1 MGQAL
6 RGLKNGV
13 CGWLEGRGDGLIVQ
27 VACLISLLAF
37 LAPPAQAA
45 DGLVKDSASG
55 CAVFKPNLK
64 PGDAVSW
71 QGACSSGQATGPGV
85 ARWTASDNSSL
96 TFEGTFTQGRMQG
109 AGKMTA
115 SGGDQYVGSY
125 KDGKR
130 DGQGVYVAANKEQY
144 EGGYKENQ
152 RHGHGVVTLASGAKV
167 EGDWVNGV
175 HTAKTPTPDVA
186 PANAATTTPANVP
199 AAQLPSTAP
208 PVAAAP
214 DLSGK
219 QAAFPVLPPRALPS
233 QQDSRQDPQN
243 APPSQA
249 QLREQQREQENE
261 RKQQQQA
268 ERRQAQESRVA
279 QQTALQQQQRERQLE
294 QEALSQRAQEEKA
307 AEQLR
312 LRREQEAE
320 RLRLFEERQTAN
332 RIAGALLLSF
342 PLLLGGAVGG
352 FKSQKGVSA
361 SNGLGRWVSRRL
373 DRSREKR
380 GYFSRLVERPTM
392 WSAQQLFAVT
402 GSIANQFI
410 QAGVRLALFTFLIMV
425 VAFILLFLAMG
436 VFYIFMIVVGLMF
449 SIWLVNAVMNPGQG
463 PSFKPSRLF
472 TFAGGQSRNHKGLLD
487 SYTRTETPDGVYKTK
502 TVEGMFDTHEETRD
516 SSGQIVAKARVK
528 EGLFGDKYTEI
539 TNAEGEIVGRS
550 HEVDGFFD
558 PKTVTTDPSGKVIGE
573 SRKREG
579 LFGGSYT
586 EHTPKGG

>member
-1 MGQAL
+1 MGQTL
-6 RGLKNGV
+6 RGLKKGV
-13 CGWLEGRGDGLIVQ
+13 CGWLEGGGDGLIVQ

-45 DGLVKDSASG
+45 DGLVMDGASG

-71 QGACSSGQATGPGV
+71 QGACSSGQANGPGV
-85 ARWTASDNSSL
+85 AHWTASDNSSL

-130 DGQGVYVAANKEQY
+130 DGQGVYVAPNKERY

-175 HTAKTPTPDVA
+175 QAAKSPTPDVA
-186 PANAATTTPANVP
+186 PANAATATPANVP
-199 AAQLPSTAP
+199 AAPLPSTAP
-208 PVAAAP
+208 PV
-214 DLSGK
+214 
-219 QAAFPVLPPRALPS
+219 
-233 QQDSRQDPQN
+233 DPQN
-243 APPSQA
+243 APLSQA
-249 QLREQQREQENE
+249 QLREQQREQEKE

-294 QEALSQRAQEEKA
+294 QEALAQRTQEEKA
-307 AEQLR
+307 TEQLR

-320 RLRLFEERQTAN
+320 RLRLFEERQMAN
-332 RIAGALLLSF
+332 RIAGAFLLSF

-352 FKSQKGVSA
+352 FKSQKGVAA

-380 GYFSRLVERPTM
+380 GHFSRLVERPTM

-472 TFAGGQSRNHKGLLD
+472 TFAGGQSRHHEGLLD

-502 TVEGMFDTHEETRD
+502 TVDGMFDTHDETRD
-516 SSGQIVAKARVK
+516 SSGQIVAKTRVK
-528 EGLFGDKYTEI
+528 EGLFGDKYTGI
-539 TNAEGEIVGRS
+539 TNAEGELVGKSR
-550 HEVDGFFD
+550 EVDGFFD
-558 PKTVTTDPSGKVIGE
+558 PKTVTTDPSGKVISE